1 MTQAAL
7 FRTSHTIAFAGALLA
22 TTSSATQAQSAVQL
36 SGIID
41 AGIAYVNDSGNTHGH
56 QSAWQAKSGDINGS
70 RWILSGREDLGGDLN
85 AAFMLANGF
94 APMTGTASQQGRLFG
109 FQSWVALQSQQLGSL
124 IAGRQFD
131 EVVQFVE
138 PFSLGG
144 TRYGGTAFAHV
155 FDNDNLDNW
164 TRINNSVKYVS
175 PLLGGLKL
183 GVLYGFSNR
192 AGGFDDNRAYS
203 LGASYQYG
211 NLDLG
216 AGYVQ
221 FNNASNLAS
230 ANVNGAAPAGAP
242 FNAARQ
248 RTWAA
253 GGLLHFGNGAAG
265 FVLSETRLDHTTSIN
280 DVVDTAV
287 SLPGDDVRFQ
297 NVEVNVR
304 YSVLQNWD
312 VSAGYTFT
320 AGRFATPA
328 GVRYPKW
335 HQVGIVNTYFLSPTT
350 DIYAEAVYQR
360 ANQLAGTGIR
370 GAQIANF
377 SRASG
382 ANQLIASLGLR
393 RRF

>member
-1 MTQAAL
+1 MKQAGNS
-7 FRTSHTIAFAGALLA
+7 RTTHTIAFAGALMA
-22 TTSSATQAQSAVQL
+22 TASSATWAQGSVQL

-41 AGIAYVNDSGNTHGH
+41 AGIAYVSDAGNTQGH

-70 RWILSGREDLGGDLN
+70 RWILSGNEELSGDLS

-94 APMTGTASQQGRLFG
+94 SPTTGTASQQGRLFG
-109 FQSWVALQSQQLGSL
+109 FQSWLALQSQSLGSL
-124 IAGRQFD
+124 TVGRQFD

-144 TRYGGTAFAHV
+144 TRYGGTAFSHV

-175 PLLGGLKL
+175 PLLGTLKL
-183 GVLYGFSNR
+183 GALYGFSNQ
-192 AGGFDDNRAYS
+192 AGSFDNNRAYS

-216 AGYVQ
+216 AGYLQ
-221 FNNASNLAS
+221 LNNASNQS
-230 ANVNGAAPAGAP
+230 TANVNGAVPAGAP

-253 GGLLHFGNGAAG
+253 GGLFHFGKGAAG
-265 FVLSETRLDHTTSIN
+265 LVLSETRLDHATSIN
-280 DVVDTAV
+280 NVVDTAI

-297 NVEVNVR
+297 NVEVNLR
-304 YSVLQNWD
+304 YTVLPNWE
-312 VSAGYTFT
+312 VSAAYTFT
-320 AGRFATPA
+320 AGRFATPT

-335 HQVGIVNTYFLSPTT
+335 HQVGIVNTYFLSRTT
-350 DIYAEAVYQR
+350 DVYAEALYQR
-360 ANQLAGTGIR
+360 ANALAGTGIR

-382 ANQLIASLGLR
+382 PNQLVAAVGLR